1 MRNRNRHRPLHNG
14 RMNTRVERDPYRR
27 QHGDPGEFYPYND
40 RISQEGGTYY
50 TNPRMSRRERLG
62 INPRR
67 NNGPT
72 PRVRG
77 GRGRTHPMHRGGRG
91 RSCCGG

>member
-1 MRNRNRHRPLHNG
+1 MARINRRRTNR
-14 RMNTRVERDPYRR
+14 RVEQSPYGRFR
-27 QHGDPGEFYPYND
+27 GDQNQPLAYDD
-40 RISQEGGTYY
+40 RIERSGPHHR
-50 TNPRMSRRERLG
+50 NPTMSRRERLG

-77 GRGRTHPMHRGGRG
+77 GRGRVHPMHKGGGG